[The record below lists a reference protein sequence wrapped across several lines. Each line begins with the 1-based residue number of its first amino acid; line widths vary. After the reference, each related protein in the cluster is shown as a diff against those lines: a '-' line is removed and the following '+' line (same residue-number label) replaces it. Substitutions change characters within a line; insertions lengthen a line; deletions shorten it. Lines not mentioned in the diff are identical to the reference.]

1 MKYAA
6 YGMNTNL
13 HSMSGRCPGARC
25 LGPAL
30 LPDYRFRFAH
40 HADVVPEVGGQV
52 HVVLWEI
59 TRSDLASL
67 DRLEGWPVYYDRDW
81 VPVIWQGQ
89 TIPALT
95 YYMQPGSSDCAPDR
109 FYWDMLTE
117 GYTEHGIPADQL
129 YQALTHSQSAS
140 SHNANWSAVI

>member
-89 TIPALT
+89 TISALT
-95 YYMQPGSSDCAPDR
+95 YYMQPGAPDGPPGQS
-109 FYWDMLTE
+109 YWDMLTE
-117 GYTEHGIPADQL
+117 GYVENGIRTDQL
-129 YQALTHSQSAS
+129 YQALQYSQYES
-140 SHNANWSAVI
+140 NLKELYGI